1 MQVGI
6 SGHQRLRDP
15 NTWEWVRQKMRDHLA
30 AVPPPL
36 VGISSLA
43 IGADTIFAEIV
54 LELGG
59 SLEVI
64 LPFYDYQRTFIEA
77 PARLEYQKLLHQT
90 SQVEVLQKSG
100 PDEDAYYAA
109 GKRVVD
115 RSALLILVW
124 DGKPAGGL
132 GGTADIAEY
141 AHQSQK
147 QIIHLNPETHT
158 VTKDSQSQS

>member
-15 NTWEWVRQKMRDHLA
+15 NAWEWVRQKMRDHLA
-30 AVPPPL
+30 AVAPPL
-36 VGISSLA
+36 VGLSSLA

-54 LELGG
+54 LEFGG

-64 LPFYDYQRTFIEA
+64 LPFYDYQRTFTD
-77 PARLEYQKLLHQT
+77 ARSRREYQKLLHWA
-90 SQVEVLQKSG
+90 SQVEVLQKSRT
-100 PDEDAYYAA
+100 DEDAYYAA

-124 DGKPAGGL
+124 DGQPAGGL
-132 GGTADIAEY
+132 GGTADIDEY
-141 AHQSQK
+141 ARQSQK
-147 QIIHLNPETHT
+147 PIIHLNPEMRT
-158 VTKDSQSQS
+158 VTKD